1 MIYIEKTTARD
12 RETIY
17 NAVYPI
23 MDTVEIAMKE
33 LSDLESEFFEA
44 KEQAALNKNDT
55 KKIGRTIRVAS
66 ELLYDACAA
75 FGVLVDIEE
84 FSGVPVYNQN
94 MKRIQ
99 EAQAVN
105 ALRNKM
111 INAEMNANPE
121 KRKAL
126 SCICQQLSDMDDE
139 QARPILMAL
148 LKEI

>member
-17 NAVYPI
+17 NTVYPI
-23 MDTVEIAMKE
+23 MDAVEIAMKE

-44 KEQAALNKNDT
+44 KEQAALKKNDAE
-55 KKIGRTIRVAS
+55 KIGRTIRVAS

-75 FGVLVDIEE
+75 FGVLTDIKK

-99 EAQAVN
+99 QAQTVN
-105 ALRNKM
+105 VLHNR
-111 INAEMNANPE
+111 IIDAEMNANSE

-126 SCICQQLSDMDDE
+126 SCIRQQLSDMDDE

>member
-12 RETIY
+12 RKTIY

-23 MDTVEIAMKE
+23 MDAVEIAMKE

-44 KEQAALNKNDT
+44 KEQAALKKYDAE
-55 KKIGRTIRVAS
+55 KIGRTIRVAS

-75 FGVLVDIEE
+75 FGVLSDIKK

-99 EAQAVN
+99 QAQAVN
-105 ALRNKM
+105 VLHNR
-111 INAEMNANPE
+111 IIDAEMNANSE

-126 SCICQQLSDMDDE
+126 SCIRQQLSDMDDE